1 MKITIVQRDGEKR
14 IPELYKNFDVVKDGE
29 IYIAI
34 GGDGTFIKAAQ
45 MTEKPVLWIRDE
57 KWGSIGYH
65 SDVRLDDLGL
75 VIKKLKAK
83 DFYIEPFSRKIE
95 VAYKNKKYFGVNEVR
110 LNNIVME
117 VSFKVFETLGRSR
130 IPLYPF
136 VMSGDGLIVST
147 KMGSTAYN
155 SSAGGPIVLDTNIM
169 CVTFV
174 NPDAP
179 YSRPLVMNSE
189 NEVEVEIVKY
199 DGILMFDNTKIATV
213 KMGDKFKIKLSSKM
227 IKIVRLNGMIEGL
240 SEKVERRIRSKLV
253 TDFKDK

>member
-65 SDVRLDDLGL
+65 SDVRLDDLGQ

-95 VAYKNKKYFGVNEVR
+95 VAYKNKKYLGVNEVR

-117 VSFKVFETLGRSR
+117 VSFKVFETAWQGAEFPC
-130 IPLYPF
+130 I
-136 VMSGDGLIVST
+136 
-147 KMGSTAYN
+147 
-155 SSAGGPIVLDTNIM
+155 
-169 CVTFV
+169 
-174 NPDAP
+174 
-179 YSRPLVMNSE
+179 
-189 NEVEVEIVKY
+189 
-199 DGILMFDNTKIATV
+199 
-213 KMGDKFKIKLSSKM
+213 
-227 IKIVRLNGMIEGL
+227 RL
-240 SEKVERRIRSKLV
+240 
-253 TDFKDK
+253 